1 MSQAILQVENLNK
14 TFKGSLTEKARQVLK
29 GVSFQVLQGKTTG
42 FVGVNG
48 SGKTTS
54 LKCILGFLKPDFQ
67 KSTRIEFFGKPAEH
81 ELFKSRIGYLPERPY
96 LYEFLT
102 AEEFLHFHWKLA
114 SQGDGFKKKCEE
126 VLHRVNLA
134 GIQGKRLRQFSKG
147 MMQRI
152 GFAQAL
158 IGSPEFLILD
168 EPMSGLDPDGR
179 FLIKEIIK
187 QESKR
192 GTTILFSSHYLG
204 DIEELSENL
213 IIIDQGSII
222 YHGSTVELI
231 NRYVPQYR
239 VTWKTQPSG
248 ARLEEKIEIQ
258 SLPSSIKEH
267 SQRQDQLIHI
277 SPDFVAL
284 EAAFHHL
291 RGKKDSGS

>member
-1 MSQAILQVENLNK
+1 MVLQVKNLNK
-14 TFKGSLTEKARQVLK
+14 TFKGSLTEKSKQVLRD
-29 GVSFQVLQGKTTG
+29 VSFEVKKGRTTG

-54 LKCILGFLKPDFQ
+54 LKCVLGFLKPDPLAKTEIQ
-67 KSTRIEFFGKPAEH
+67 FFNEPAKLEN
-81 ELFKSRIGYLPERPY
+81 FKSRIGYLPERPY

-102 AEEFLHFHWKLA
+102 AQEFLHFHWKLA
-114 SQGDGFKKKCEE
+114 GGGPGFQQKCEE
-126 VLHRVNLA
+126 VLQRVNLP

-158 IGSPEFLILD
+158 INSPEFLILD

-187 QESKR
+187 QEAAR
-192 GTTILFSSHYLG
+192 GTTIFFSSHYLG
-204 DIEELSENL
+204 DIEELSEDL
-213 IIIDQGSII
+213 IIIDQGSVI
-222 YHGSTVELI
+222 YSGSTTDLVT
-231 NRYVPQYR
+231 RYSPQYR
-239 VTWKTQPSG
+239 VTWKKSG
-248 ARLEEKIEIQ
+248 SAAKIEEKVDIHRVAA
-258 SLPSSIKEH
+258 SVLEH
-267 SQRQDQLIHI
+267 SQSQDQLIHI

-291 RGKKDSGS
+291 RGQKDSGS